1 MINAP
6 IGLFSSIFPTAFA
19 TSEQSSKALS
29 FFRMAYETVRLTQRN
44 FKTELERMAL
54 KKQPKKRSTREIIV
68 QSLPC

>member
-1 MINAP
+1 MINAL
-6 IGLFSSIFPTAFA
+6 IVFFSSILPTAFA